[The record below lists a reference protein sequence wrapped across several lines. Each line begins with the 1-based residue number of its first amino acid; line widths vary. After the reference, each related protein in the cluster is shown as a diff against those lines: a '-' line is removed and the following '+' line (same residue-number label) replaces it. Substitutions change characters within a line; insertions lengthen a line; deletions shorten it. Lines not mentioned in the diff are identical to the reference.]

1 MGPVTVDATTPD
13 RIAVEGLVKRF
24 GEFVALDGVGFRI
37 RAGEIMG
44 FIGPNGAGKSTLIRI
59 LCGLLAPTAGRA
71 IVGGIDVARDPEGVR
86 EQIGYMSQ
94 KFSLY
99 DDLSVME
106 NLRFFAGIY
115 RIPPSQRAERMRFA
129 LDMAGLAGREQAL
142 VGTLSGG
149 WKQRLALGCA
159 IMHEPRILFLDEPT
173 SGVDPMSRRRF
184 WDLIHT
190 LSAQGVTVL
199 VTTHYMDEAAYCN
212 RIALIDRGRLVIE
225 GTPAELKHHALGGQ
239 LLRVEGGE
247 LGRLLHDLPGEPGV
261 LDVAAYGNALHVLMH
276 EDADAAASLRHL
288 LARRGL
294 AYARIEP
301 AEPTLEDVFVH
312 MVGVARQP
320 ASAP

>member
-1 MGPVTVDATTPD
+1 MMDEATTTD
-13 RIAVEGLVKRF
+13 RVVVEALGKRF
-24 GEFVALDGVGFRI
+24 DDFVALDGVSFRI

-59 LCGLLAPTAGRA
+59 LCGLLKPSAGHA

-99 DDLSVME
+99 NDLSVME

-115 RIPPSQRAERMRFA
+115 RIPPSQRAERMHFA
-129 LDMAGLAGREQAL
+129 LDMAGLEGRGQAL
-142 VGTLSGG
+142 VGTLAGG

-159 IMHEPRILFLDEPT
+159 ILHRPRILFLDEPT
-173 SGVDPMSRRRF
+173 SGVDPTSRRRF

-199 VTTHYMDEAAYCN
+199 VTTHYMDEAGYCN

-225 GTPAELKHHALGGQ
+225 GTPTELKHHALGGQ
-239 LLRVEGGE
+239 LLQVEGGE
-247 LGRLLHDLPGEPGV
+247 IGALLQGLPGSPGV
-261 LDVAAYGNALHVLMH
+261 LDVAAFGNTLHVLVR
-276 EDADAAASLRHL
+276 EDANAAASLRNL
-288 LARRGL
+288 LAGRGL
-294 AYARIEP
+294 PYTRIEP
-301 AEPTLEDVFVH
+301 VEPTLEDVFVQ
-312 MVGVARQP
+312 MV
-320 ASAP
+320 SATRRETATP